1 MAKQDEI
8 DYLRRAGADA
18 AEHAAAKPFSDP
30 NCGMYLIR
38 IGALM
43 SLLPPRPA
51 RVLDL
56 GCGTGWTSLFFARAG
71 YEVVGADISP
81 DMIQRANA
89 LRDAEGLTNVSFVV
103 SDYEALTYHSEFDA
117 VVFFHS
123 LHHADD
129 EALAVRKAF
138 AALEPGGVLL
148 ADEPGVGH
156 ATSTDSLEAVARFG
170 VTEKEL
176 PPAHLVELG
185 RAAGF
190 DAFRVFP
197 CAESL
202 AKVVYTERADPLTDP
217 FADTDGAVEQLHA
230 TGLRRT
236 FHRVVSRLS
245 PTPAWRLTNVD
256 HLLLHVRTDG
266 LVLMRKP
273 ANAVTRAAA

>member
-8 DYLRRAGADA
+8 DYLRRAGPASV
-18 AEHAAAKPFSDP
+18 EHAAAKPFSDP
-30 NCGMYLIR
+30 NCGMYLVR
-38 IGALM
+38 IGTLM

-51 RVLDL
+51 RILDL

-71 YEVVGADISP
+71 YEVVGVDIAP
-81 DMIQRANA
+81 DMIRLANE
-89 LRDAEGLTNVSFVV
+89 LRDREGLTGASFVV
-103 SDYEALTYHSEFDA
+103 SDYEALTYHNEFDA

-129 EALAVRKAF
+129 EALAVRRAF
-138 AALEPGGVLL
+138 TALKPGGVLL

-156 ATSTDSLEAVARFG
+156 STSDETLAAVAKFG
-170 VTEKEL
+170 VTEKDL
-176 PPAHLVELG
+176 PPEHLVALG

-197 CAESL
+197 CTESL
-202 AKVVYTERADPLTDP
+202 AKVVYTDRADPLTDP
-217 FADTDGAVEQLHA
+217 FTDTDSAVERLQA

-236 FHRVVSRLS
+236 CDRVLSRLR
-245 PTPAWRLTNVD
+245 PTPPWRLTNVD

-266 LVLMRKP
+266 LVLMRKS
-273 ANAVTRAAA
+273 AEAARAAA

>member
-8 DYLRRAGADA
+8 DFLRRAGTGAADY
-18 AEHAAAKPFSDP
+18 AAAKPFSDP
-30 NCGMYLIR
+30 RCGMYLVR

-43 SLLPPRPA
+43 ALLPPRPA

-71 YEVVGADISP
+71 YEVVGADIAP
-81 DMIQRANA
+81 DMIDRASA
-89 LRDAEGLTNVSFVV
+89 LRDAEGLPNVSFVV
-103 SDYEALTYHSEFDA
+103 SDYEALAYRGEFDA

-129 EALAVRKAF
+129 EGLAVRKAF
-138 AALEPGGVLL
+138 AALKPGGVLL

-156 ATSTDSLEAVARFG
+156 ATSADSLEAVARFG

-176 PPAHLVELG
+176 PPGHLVALG
-185 RAAGF
+185 REAGF

-202 AKVVYTERADPLTDP
+202 ARAVYTERADPRADP
-217 FADTDGAVEQLHA
+217 FADTDTAVEQLRS

-236 FHRVVSRLS
+236 CHRVLSRLRS
-245 PTPAWRLTNVD
+245 TPPWRLTNVD
-256 HLLLHVRTDG
+256 HLLLHVREDG
-266 LVLMRKP
+266 LVMMRKP
-273 ANAVTRAAA
+273 AHAARAAA

>member
-1 MAKQDEI
+1 VAKQDEI
-8 DYLRRAGADA
+8 AFLSRVGEDIADY
-18 AEHAAAKPFSDP
+18 AAAKPFSDP
-30 NCGMYLIR
+30 RCGMYLVR
-38 IGALM
+38 IGTLM

-51 RVLDL
+51 RILDL

-71 YEVVGADISP
+71 YEVVGADIAP
-81 DMIQRANA
+81 DMIGRANE
-89 LRDAEGLTNVSFVV
+89 LRDLEGLSNASFVV
-103 SDYEALTYHSEFDA
+103 SDYEALTFRNEFDA

-138 AALEPGGVLL
+138 AALKPGGVML

-156 ATSTDSLEAVARFG
+156 STSVDSLEAVAKYG
-170 VTEKEL
+170 VTEKDM
-176 PPAHLVELG
+176 PPDHVVALG

-202 AKVVYTERADPLTDP
+202 AKAVYTERAEPLADP
-217 FADTDGAVEQLHA
+217 FADTDDAVEQLHA

-236 FHRVVSRLS
+236 CNRVLSRLR

-256 HLLLHVRTDG
+256 HLLLHVRSDG
-266 LVLMRKP
+266 LVMMRKP
-273 ANAVTRAAA
+273 AKAARAAA

>member
-1 MAKQDEI
+1 
-8 DYLRRAGADA
+8 
-18 AEHAAAKPFSDP
+18 
-30 NCGMYLIR
+30 MYLVR
-38 IGALM
+38 IGTLM
-43 SLLPPRPA
+43 ALLPPPPA

-71 YEVVGADISP
+71 YEVVGADIAP
-81 DMIQRANA
+81 DMIRLANELRDREGLANA
-89 LRDAEGLTNVSFVV
+89 SFVV
-103 SDYEALTYHSEFDA
+103 SDYEALTFHNEFDA

-129 EALAVRKAF
+129 EGLALRKAF
-138 AALEPGGVLL
+138 AALKPGGVLL

-156 ATSTDSLEAVARFG
+156 AASENSLEAVAKFG
-170 VTEKEL
+170 VTEKDL

-190 DAFRVFP
+190 EAFRVFP

-202 AKVVYTERADPLTDP
+202 AKVVYTGRAEPLPDP
-217 FADTDGAVEQLHA
+217 FADTGPAAERLHR

-236 FHRVVSRLS
+236 CDRVLSRLR

-256 HLLLHVRTDG
+256 HLLLHIHADG
-266 LVLMRKP
+266 LVLMRKG
-273 ANAVTRAAA
+273 AHSARAAA